1 MQCVFY
7 YLPYPDDRIYNV
19 VDIVLRVNPAD
30 KLLLNILNAL
40 YDKTSDIRG
49 TVNGSSITTP
59 GFLCSIKNS
68 KP

>member
-1 MQCVFY
+1 MRRLCY

-19 VDIVLRVNPAD
+19 VDIFLRVNPAD
-30 KLLLNILNAL
+30 KLLLYILNAL

-59 GFLCSIKNS
+59 GFYVL
-68 KP
+68 